1 MKFTK
6 EDAYKDLV
14 SKIPN
19 KGQTLNLSERSIN
32 EQLDTLIPLL
42 ANDETE
48 LNDFVTKV
56 LPVFKTADG
65 NVKNDVSAGINEYK
79 KNNPVVQTTTQQ
91 TSSVVEPKVDDTNKE
106 LLDRLASLEKEIA
119 DSKKAKTISGIRESL
134 ISEIKNKG
142 VKDDEWIESFVSEV
156 NITEDF
162 DVNAKAEHYVGVY
175 NKMNARVN
183 ANVTPTSTGGGTSD
197 KDLSDFI
204 KGASDY
210 VKSQRL
216 D

>member
-6 EDAYKDLV
+6 ADARKELM
-14 SKIPN
+14 SQIPN

-32 EQLDTLIPLL
+32 EQLDTLIPLI
-42 ANDETE
+42 ANEETE
-48 LNDFVTKV
+48 LNDFIKKV

-79 KNNPVVQTTTQQ
+79 KNNPPVEGQKAQKTTPQTGEEEKD
-91 TSSVVEPKVDDTNKE
+91 SE
-106 LLDRLASLEKEIA
+106 LLKRLAALEKEIE
-119 DSKKAKTISGIRESL
+119 DNKKAKTITDIRQRL
-134 ISEIKNKG
+134 VSEIKNKG
-142 VKDDEWIESFVSEV
+142 VKDDEWIDSFVSEIS
-156 NITEDF
+156 ITEDF
-162 DVNAKAEHYVGVY
+162 DIDSKAEHYVGVY
-175 NKMNARVN
+175 NKMNARVTS
-183 ANVTPTSTGGGTSD
+183 NVTPQNAGGVTTD
-197 KDLSDFI
+197 KDLNDFI

>member
-6 EDAYKDLV
+6 DDARKELM
-14 SKIPN
+14 SQIPN

-32 EQLDTLIPLL
+32 EQLDTLIPLI
-42 ANDETE
+42 ANEETE
-48 LNDFVTKV
+48 LNDFIKKV

-79 KNNPVVQTTTQQ
+79 KNNPPVDSQKTTKTTPQTG
-91 TSSVVEPKVDDTNKE
+91 EEEKDNE
-106 LLDRLASLEKEIA
+106 LLKRLAALEKEIE
-119 DSKKAKTISGIRESL
+119 DNKKAKTITDIRQRL
-134 ISEIKNKG
+134 VSEIKNKG
-142 VKDDEWIESFVSEV
+142 VKDDEWIDSFVSEIS
-156 NITEDF
+156 ITEDF
-162 DVNAKAEHYVGVY
+162 DIDSKAEHYVGVY
-175 NKMNARVN
+175 NKMNARVTS
-183 ANVTPTSTGGGTSD
+183 NVTPQNAGGVTTD
-197 KDLSDFI
+197 KDLNDFI

>member
-48 LNDFVTKV
+48 LNDFVAKV
-56 LPVFKTADG
+56 LPIFKTADG

-79 KNNPVVQTTTQQ
+79 KNNPFVKTTPPQTPT
-91 TSSVVEPKVDDTNKE
+91 VETKVDDTNKE

-175 NKMNARVN
+175 NKMNARVT
-183 ANVTPTSTGGGTSD
+183 ASVTPAGTGGGTSD

>member
-6 EDAYKDLV
+6 DDARKELM
-14 SKIPN
+14 SQIPS

-32 EQLDTLIPLL
+32 EQLDTLIPLI
-42 ANDETE
+42 ANEETE
-48 LNDFVTKV
+48 LNDFITKV

-79 KNNPVVQTTTQQ
+79 KNNPPVEGQKPQKTTPQTGEEEKD
-91 TSSVVEPKVDDTNKE
+91 SE
-106 LLDRLASLEKEIA
+106 LLKRLAALEKEIE
-119 DSKKAKTISGIRESL
+119 DNKKAKTITDIRRKL
-134 ISEIKNKG
+134 VSEIKNKG
-142 VKDDEWIESFVSEV
+142 VKDDEWIDSFVSEIS
-156 NITEDF
+156 ITEDF
-162 DVNAKAEHYVGVY
+162 DVDSKAEHYVGVY
-175 NKMNARVN
+175 NKMNARVTS
-183 ANVTPTSTGGGTSD
+183 NVTPQNAGGVTTD
-197 KDLSDFI
+197 KDLNDFI

>member
-48 LNDFVTKV
+48 LDDFVTKV
-56 LPVFKTADG
+56 LPIFKTADG

-79 KNNPVVQTTTQQ
+79 KNNPTVKTTPQQ
-91 TSSVVEPKVDDTNKE
+91 TPPVVESKVVDTNKE

-142 VKDDEWIESFVSEV
+142 VKDDEWIESFISEV

-175 NKMNARVN
+175 NKMNACVT
-183 ANVTPTSTGGGTSD
+183 ANVTPASTGGGTSD

-216 D
+216 N

>member
-6 EDAYKDLV
+6 DDARKELM
-14 SKIPN
+14 SQIPN

-32 EQLDTLIPLL
+32 EQLDTLIPLI
-42 ANDETE
+42 ANEETE
-48 LNDFVTKV
+48 MNDFIKKV

-79 KNNPVVQTTTQQ
+79 KNNPPVEGQKTTKTTPQTG
-91 TSSVVEPKVDDTNKE
+91 EEEKDNE
-106 LLDRLASLEKEIA
+106 LLKRLAALEKEIE
-119 DSKKAKTISGIRESL
+119 DNKKAKTITDIRQKL
-134 ISEIKNKG
+134 VSEIKNKG
-142 VKDDEWIESFVSEV
+142 VKDDEWIDSFVSEIS
-156 NITEDF
+156 ITEDF
-162 DVNAKAEHYVGVY
+162 DIDSKAEHYVGVY
-175 NKMNARVN
+175 NKMNARVTS
-183 ANVTPTSTGGGTSD
+183 NVTPQNAGGVTTD
-197 KDLSDFI
+197 KDLNDFI

>member
-6 EDAYKDLV
+6 DDARKELM
-14 SKIPN
+14 SQIPN

-32 EQLDTLIPLL
+32 EQLDTLIPLI
-42 ANDETE
+42 ANEETE
-48 LNDFVTKV
+48 LNDFIKKV

-79 KNNPVVQTTTQQ
+79 KNNPPVEGQKTQKTTPQTGEEEKD
-91 TSSVVEPKVDDTNKE
+91 SE
-106 LLDRLASLEKEIA
+106 LLKRLASLEKEIE
-119 DSKKAKTISGIRESL
+119 DNKKAKTITDIRQRL
-134 ISEIKNKG
+134 VSEIKNKG
-142 VKDDEWIESFVSEV
+142 VKDDEWIDSFVSEIS
-156 NITEDF
+156 ITEDF
-162 DVNAKAEHYVGVY
+162 DVDSKAEHYVGVY
-175 NKMNARVN
+175 NKMNARVTS
-183 ANVTPTSTGGGTSD
+183 NVTPQNAGGVTTD
-197 KDLSDFI
+197 KDLNDFI